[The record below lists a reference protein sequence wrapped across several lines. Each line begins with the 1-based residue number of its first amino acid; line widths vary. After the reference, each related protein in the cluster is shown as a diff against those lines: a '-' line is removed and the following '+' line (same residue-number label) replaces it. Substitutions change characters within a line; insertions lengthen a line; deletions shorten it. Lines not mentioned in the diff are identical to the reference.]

1 MTAPAAERPKIL
13 RPSHRR
19 VLQLFRVLGAMT
31 DQEAYDAAI
40 ADGWQISPS
49 GFRSRRS
56 EVSPPRGAGLKD
68 SGQRRKTHFAITGRA
83 ARLAIVWELDQ
94 SVTEPFA
101 GRA

>member
-56 EVSPPRGAGLKD
+56 EVSPPRGAGLRD
-68 SGQRRKTHFAITGRA
+68 SGRRRDNLFRVTGKA
-83 ARLAIVWELDQ
+83 ARRAIVWELDNT
-94 SVTEPFA
+94 VDEPYA
-101 GRA
+101 GRV